1 MRLKTTLIATAALA
15 LALPGQAL
23 AAPKSKIKP
32 DAPSYVVK
40 ETDGV
45 AQIKLNRTRN
55 LQQEVSVGYVTANG
69 TATAPS
75 DYTSSSGRATFAAGA
90 AQATIEIPITNDN
103 VQESTESF
111 TVLLKQ
117 PSRRAVAVNPKVTVT
132 IADNDGSQARIE
144 YGLAN
149 FRISEGLGTAQIAI
163 VRSGPT
169 TTESKV
175 NWATADGSAL
185 AGEDY
190 TSAGD
195 QVTFA
200 VGDVVEYRN
209 VTILDDNLPEPAEQ
223 SLSLSLSGITADAV
237 YGAQAASSLTILDD
251 DSAPALQFSSDS
263 VSETVAENGDA
274 VNLSVVRSGS
284 LSGAATVDFVTEAL
298 TAASGVDF
306 EASPA
311 APDNELTFGP
321 GEYEQIVSVP
331 VLDDTT
337 DESDE
342 TFRVNLENALYE
354 GATDATGAAMVSTVT
369 IADDEEPVVV
379 VDQPGDDTV
388 DQGGGDVTNI
398 TTNTTVN
405 NTSTTITNPL
415 ADEAGLLVLGERIGG
430 CKLTVGAVK
439 SQRILRAKAVK
450 VKLHAVEACTG
461 SVKAH
466 VKGRKSLRGVK
477 KGAVQTK
484 VVKFALKAGQTKTIK
499 MAFSKRG
506 YALLKRALG
515 KQRTLSAALLVRSV
529 NPAKRVTLN
538 TLRWKAR
545 R

>member
-32 DAPSYVVK
+32 DAASYVVK

-69 TATAPS
+69 TATSPS
-75 DYTSSSGRATFAAGA
+75 DYTSSSGRVTFAAGA
-90 AQATIEIPITNDN
+90 TQATIEIPITNDN
-103 VQESTESF
+103 VQESTEIF

-132 IADNDGSQARIE
+132 IADNDGSQPRIE

-163 VRSGPT
+163 IRSGPT

-175 NWATADGSAL
+175 TWATANGSAL

-190 TSAGD
+190 TAAGD
-195 QVTFA
+195 QVTFV
-200 VGDVVEYRN
+200 VGDVVEYCN
-209 VTILDDNLPEPAEQ
+209 VTILDDNTPEDAEQ
-223 SLSLSLSGITADAV
+223 SLSLSLSGITTDAV
-237 YGAQAASSLTILDD
+237 YGAQAASTLTILDD

-263 VSETVAENGDA
+263 TSETVAENGDA

-284 LSGAATVDFVTEAL
+284 LSGAATVEFVTEAL

-311 APDNELTFGP
+311 APDNELAFGP
-321 GEYEQIVSVP
+321 GEYEQIVSIP

-354 GATDATGAAMVSTVT
+354 GATDATGAAMTSTVT
-369 IADDEEPVVV
+369 IADDDEPVVV
-379 VDQPGDDTV
+379 ENPGDDTV
-388 DQGGGDVTNI
+388 DEGGDVTNVT
-398 TTNTTVN
+398 TTNTTVS
-405 NTSTTITNPL
+405 NTNTTITNPL
-415 ADEAGLLVLGERIGG
+415 AEESGLLVLGERLGG

-439 SQRILRAKAVK
+439 SQRILRAKSVR

-515 KQRTLSAALLVRSV
+515 KQRTLSASLLVRSV

>member
-32 DAPSYVVK
+32 DAASYVVK

-69 TATAPS
+69 TATSPS
-75 DYTSSSGRATFAAGA
+75 DYTSSSGRVTFAAGA
-90 AQATIEIPITNDN
+90 TQATIEIPITNDN
-103 VQESTESF
+103 VQESTEIF

-132 IADNDGSQARIE
+132 IADNDGSQPRIE

-163 VRSGPT
+163 IRSGPT

-175 NWATADGSAL
+175 TWATANGSAL

-190 TSAGD
+190 TAAGD
-195 QVTFA
+195 QVTFV

-209 VTILDDNLPEPAEQ
+209 VTILDDNTPEDAEQ
-223 SLSLSLSGITADAV
+223 SLSLSLSGITTDAV
-237 YGAQAASSLTILDD
+237 YGAQAASTLTILDD

-263 VSETVAENGDA
+263 TSETVAENGDA

-284 LSGAATVDFVTEAL
+284 LSGAATVEFVTEAL

-311 APDNELTFGP
+311 APDNELAFGP
-321 GEYEQIVSVP
+321 GEYEQIVSIP

-354 GATDATGAAMVSTVT
+354 GATDATGAAMTSTVT
-369 IADDEEPVVV
+369 IADDDEPVVV
-379 VDQPGDDTV
+379 ENPGDDTV
-388 DQGGGDVTNI
+388 DEGGDVTNVT
-398 TTNTTVN
+398 TTNTTVS
-405 NTSTTITNPL
+405 NTNTTITNPL
-415 ADEAGLLVLGERIGG
+415 AEESGLLVLGERLGG

-439 SQRILRAKAVK
+439 SQRILRAKSVR

-515 KQRTLSAALLVRSV
+515 KQRTLSASLLVRSV